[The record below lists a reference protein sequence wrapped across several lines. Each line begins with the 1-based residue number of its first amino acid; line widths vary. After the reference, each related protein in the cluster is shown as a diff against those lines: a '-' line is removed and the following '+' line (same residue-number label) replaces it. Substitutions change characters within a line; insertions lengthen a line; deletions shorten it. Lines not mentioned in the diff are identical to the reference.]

1 MITAMNKY
9 LFLIYH
15 REYEA
20 FLEKLRTIGVV
31 HIRET
36 KATKD
41 VVELQ
46 DLLNLRKE
54 IAQTKRMLASY
65 KSEDAPAEQ
74 TLTLASEADGEAAM
88 QDAQALFA
96 EETRLKGAILSKKRE
111 VEHMEVWGQ
120 FDFASIERLRK
131 AGYEVKFY

>member
-41 VVELQ
+41 VAELQ

-88 QDAQALFA
+88 QDAPK
-96 EETRLKGAILSKKRE
+96 RPVLKARSCLKSGRWSTWKFGGSSTLHPSKDSGKPA
-111 VEHMEVWGQ
+111 M
-120 FDFASIERLRK
+120 K
-131 AGYEVKFY
+131 